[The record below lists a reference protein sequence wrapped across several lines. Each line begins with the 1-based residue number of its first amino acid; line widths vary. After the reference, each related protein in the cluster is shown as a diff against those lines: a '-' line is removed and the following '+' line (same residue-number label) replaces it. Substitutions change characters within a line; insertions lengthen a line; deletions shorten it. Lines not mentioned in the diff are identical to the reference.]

1 MASNFGSDFGQKYRD
16 FMAHR
21 NGPDQLSRDCMIAAL
36 VLILLSLPFDG
47 LLRSL
52 LLTLG
57 LVALVYSYFRLF
69 SGNISARSTE
79 NQAYI
84 AKRSE
89 VLGKLGQVKAFQG
102 IAAKLRGAGQ
112 KAQAQAAKA
121 ATRAAD
127 TEHKYHTCPKC
138 HQEMRVP
145 KGVGKIRVT
154 CPKCG
159 EKFEM
164 KS

>member
-1 MASNFGSDFGQKYRD
+1 MASNFGSNFAQKYRD
-16 FMAHR
+16 FMSHR

-36 VLILLSLPFDG
+36 VLILLSLPFG
-47 LLRSL
+47 GFLRNL
-52 LLTLG
+52 LLTVG
-57 LVALVYSYFRLF
+57 LAALAYSYFRLF
-69 SGNISARSTE
+69 SSNISARSTE

-89 VLGKLGQVKAFQG
+89 VLGKLGQVKAFQA
-102 IAAKLRGAGQ
+102 ISSKLRGAGE
-112 KAQAQAAKA
+112 KAQAQATKA

-127 TEHKYHTCPKC
+127 TEHKYHACPKC
-138 HQEMRVP
+138 HQEVRVP

-164 KS
+164 KA